1 MKKVLFFAVA
11 ALFAVGV
18 FADDLTTKSGRVF
31 KNFAIMGAAPNGIL
45 IFHDKGKTVV
55 PVNEFPDE
63 YKKKIAKYVKE
74 IPAKRR
80 EAAKQKALQTQKA
93 KQAAAEK
100 KKQDAAKKER
110 MKKYLAEEAARKKKE
125 QEAIKAA
132 NAKTASKSK
141 DGFGDDMFK
150 KNN

>member
-63 YKKKIAKYVKE
+63 YKEKIAKYVKE

-80 EAAKQKALQTQKA
+80 EAAKQKALQAQKA

>member
-1 MKKVLFFAVA
+1 MRL
-11 ALFAVGV
+11 G
-18 FADDLTTKSGRVF
+18 
-31 KNFAIMGAAPNGIL
+31 GIQNVQGL
-45 IFHDKGKTVV
+45 KDIL
-55 PVNEFPDE
+55 PDE
-63 YKKKIAKYVKE
+63 YQELASEEIRAITKIAKYVKE

-80 EAAKQKALQTQKA
+80 EAAKQKALQAQKA

-125 QEAIKAA
+125 QDAIKAA
-132 NAKTASKSK
+132 NAKTAAKSSE
-141 DGFGDDMFK
+141 GFGDDMFK